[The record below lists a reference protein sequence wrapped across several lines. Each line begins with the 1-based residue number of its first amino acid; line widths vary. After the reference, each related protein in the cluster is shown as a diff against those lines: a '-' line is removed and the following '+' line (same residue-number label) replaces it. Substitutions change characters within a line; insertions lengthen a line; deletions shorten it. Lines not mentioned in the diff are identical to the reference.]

1 MVSSGIFMRSSAHLF
16 AANVGATMNT
26 HFQPSNAA
34 RVIDRAPRNSLV
46 RKARNSNL
54 ARPDDGSGQSPFSP
68 LLCVLLLVG
77 AGILVKFG
85 PALQSLHLAH

>member
-1 MVSSGIFMRSSAHLF
+1 MAVRTAHI
-16 AANVGATMNT
+16 GATMNT
-26 HFQPSNAA
+26 HFQASNAA
-34 RVIDRAPRNSLV
+34 RAIDGAPRNSLV

-54 ARPDDGSGQSPFSP
+54 GRSDDGSGQSPFSP

-85 PALQSLHLAH
+85 PALQSFHLAH

>member
-1 MVSSGIFMRSSAHLF
+1 MF
-16 AANVGATMNT
+16 AANGGKTAHIGTTMNT

-34 RVIDRAPRNSLV
+34 RAIDSAPRNGLV

-54 ARPDDGSGQSPFSP
+54 GRSDDGSGQSPFSP
-68 LLCVLLLVG
+68 LLCVMLLVG

-85 PALQSLHLAH
+85 PALQSFHLAH